1 MNGMLPA
8 KADAVVI
15 GGGIIG
21 ASVAYH
27 LALRTIDVVLL
38 EKASFAS
45 GTSSA
50 CDGMVF
56 LQSKKPGVHLDLA
69 LASRKRYET
78 LPEELDAHI
87 ELRCNGGIMIIASD
101 RELQAAERF
110 VKEQKGGGLDVSI
123 LDGPQV
129 RDLEGCLS
137 DAVIGATF
145 CPLDAQVNP
154 IYLTLAFL
162 RAARRNG
169 ARLFAHTPVTAFR
182 LKDGAIRAVETPLGT
197 VESKTVV
204 NAAGVYASQI
214 GKLAGLDV
222 PITPRRGQILVTEA
236 LPPILRR
243 CLLSAAYVAVKYDP
257 SLAKPG
263 FMGISIEQ
271 TKNGNFLLGSTRE
284 FVGFDTR
291 NTQAAVRRI
300 LVETTPLIP
309 RLMDAHLIRTFAG
322 LRPYTADGLPILG
335 RVAAVEGFIMATG
348 HEGDGIAL
356 SPVTGQLIAELI
368 AEGKPSISLQPFALE
383 RFHLP
388 EPRGWRT

>member
-1 MNGMLPA
+1 MLPA
-8 KADAVVI
+8 KTDVVVI

-27 LALRTIDVVLL
+27 LALKAVDVVVL

-50 CDGMVF
+50 CGGMIF

-78 LPEELDAHI
+78 LPEELDAPI
-87 ELRCNGGIMIIASD
+87 ELRCNGGIMTIGSG

-110 VKEQKGGGLDVSI
+110 VKEQKQGGLDVSI
-123 LDGPQV
+123 LDGPQA
-129 RDLEGCLS
+129 RDLEPCLS
-137 DAVIGATF
+137 DAVMGATF

-162 RAARRNG
+162 RAAKRHG
-169 ARLFAHTPVTAFR
+169 VRLFTHTPVTAVP
-182 LKDGAIRAVETPLGT
+182 LKDGAVRAVETPLGV
-197 VESKTVV
+197 VETKTVV
-204 NAAGVYASQI
+204 NAAGVYAPQI
-214 GKLAGLDV
+214 GKMVGLDV
-222 PITPRRGQILVTEA
+222 PVTPRRGQILVTEA

-257 SLAKPG
+257 SLAG
-263 FMGISIEQ
+263 AGSMGVSIEQ
-271 TKNGNFLLGSTRE
+271 TGNGNFLLGSTRE
-284 FVGFDTR
+284 FVGFDTG
-291 NTQAAVRRI
+291 NTQAAVKRI
-300 LVETTPLIP
+300 LSETTPVIP
-309 RLMDAHLIRTFAG
+309 RLMDAHLIRAFAG

-335 RVAAVEGFIMATG
+335 RVAAVEGFIMAAG

-356 SPVTGQLIAELI
+356 SPVTGQLVAEFI
-368 AEGKPSISLQPFALE
+368 TEGKPSISLQPFALE
-383 RFHLP
+383 RFQEP
-388 EPRGWRT
+388 ER